1 MLRVR
6 KKRKKEVDM
15 SSIVRRHLYPRSF
28 YNLDQLMERFFDADS
43 EAWSTQPCGFPLDVV
58 EKDDEFF
65 VRANVAGF
73 DPNAMEITFEN
84 NTLNI
89 KGEIRE
95 DKTEEKEGKYHLQ
108 ERRTGTFFRSVT
120 LPGQI
125 DQGAI
130 SAETENGILTVHLPK
145 KPEAQPKRI
154 EIKSK
159 PVKVIDQGK

>member
-1 MLRVR
+1 
-6 KKRKKEVDM
+6 M

-43 EAWSTQPCGFPLDVV
+43 EAWSTQLCGFPLDVV

-65 VRANVAGF
+65 VRASVAGF